1 MFLLAIVYFP
11 SRDGFFSNWVFFK
24 LLFFYF
30 KCFSSLIEI
39 YLTYSTVH
47 SIMTSLHILWND
59 CHSKFSH
66 HPSSYTNKKEREIK
80 KIFFMM
86 RTLRSYTLNNFS
98 IIQQFYLLSSCY
110 YFQYLFCNQK
120 FVPVNN
126 FVSGFFRNKI
136 YIWLYLYLASSS
148 RMLKLI
154 HVIAWISSL
163 LKKNYIEECYG
174 CTAFFVC
181 LFLCFKFTH
190 LLIEFILLSPST
202 ECKWLYSMVLI
213 KEKHV

>member
-86 RTLRSYTLNNFS
+86 RTLRTYTLNNFS

-163 LKKNYIEECYG
+163 LKKIILRSVMDVLH
-174 CTAFFVC
+174 FLFVC
-181 LFLCFKFTH
+181 FCVLNS
-190 LLIEFILLSPST
+190 LI
-202 ECKWLYSMVLI
+202 CW
-213 KEKHV
+213 

>member
-136 YIWLYLYLASSS
+136 YIWLYIYLASS
-148 RMLKLI
+148 
-154 HVIAWISSL
+154 
-163 LKKNYIEECYG
+163 
-174 CTAFFVC
+174 
-181 LFLCFKFTH
+181 
-190 LLIEFILLSPST
+190 
-202 ECKWLYSMVLI
+202 
-213 KEKHV
+213 

>member
-66 HPSSYTNKKEREIK
+66 HLSSYTNKKEREIK

-163 LKKNYIEECYG
+163 LKKIILRSVMDVLH
-174 CTAFFVC
+174 FLFVC
-181 LFLCFKFTH
+181 FCVLNS
-190 LLIEFILLSPST
+190 LI
-202 ECKWLYSMVLI
+202 CW
-213 KEKHV
+213 

>member
-80 KIFFMM
+80 KFFFMM
-86 RTLRSYTLNNFS
+86 RALRSYTLNNFS

-163 LKKNYIEECYG
+163 LKKIILRSVMDVLH
-174 CTAFFVC
+174 FLFVC
-181 LFLCFKFTH
+181 FCVLNS
-190 LLIEFILLSPST
+190 LI
-202 ECKWLYSMVLI
+202 CW
-213 KEKHV
+213 

>member
-86 RTLRSYTLNNFS
+86 RTLRTYTLNNFS